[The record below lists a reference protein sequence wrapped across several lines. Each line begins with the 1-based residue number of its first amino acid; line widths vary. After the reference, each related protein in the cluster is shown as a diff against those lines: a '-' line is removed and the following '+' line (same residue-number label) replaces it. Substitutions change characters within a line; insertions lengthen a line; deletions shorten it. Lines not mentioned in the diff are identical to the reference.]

1 MYDLFDIILIP
12 VLGILAGIIIPI
24 AAFIMVYYDN
34 KHKKQTIIE
43 IAKHLDNPVKINEL
57 VGILDERKKEPLDYR
72 RGGVITM
79 FVGIG
84 IYLLGFTVMGSLFE
98 GIGLLVG
105 TIGAGSI
112 IAGYLYPNTS
122 EELTSAVEK
131 FEKK

>member
-12 VLGILAGIIIPI
+12 VLGMLAGIIIPI

-72 RGGVITM
+72 RGGVITL

-84 IYLLGFTVMGSLFE
+84 IYLFGLVAMLSL
-98 GIGLLVG
+98 IH
-105 TIGAGSI
+105 I
-112 IAGYLYPNTS
+112 
-122 EELTSAVEK
+122 
-131 FEKK
+131 